1 MFYLFPRSQKIL
13 DILEK
18 CERKIGDLSSRNLVN
33 NDQSGNVSANN
44 PETSFT
50 SADSASMQNGEFP
63 FDDAS
68 LVGETG
74 GKNDSLSRSNNN
86 NNNNNNNKNDS
97 LRRAN
102 DALAFWE
109 RQRRLFDR
117 MHLTF
122 ANSDLPLAPS
132 TVKLEIAGSESL
144 LVNISEPRHT
154 GGALVTT
161 YKVEWSVSPRF
172 DALEGEQVVGS
183 SGWGPVVLG
192 SNGTWVQLS

>member
-1 MFYLFPRSQKIL
+1 M
-13 DILEK
+13 
-18 CERKIGDLSSRNLVN
+18 SRNLVN
-33 NDQSGNVSANN
+33 NDQSGISAN

-50 SADSASMQNGEFP
+50 SADSASMHNGEFP

-74 GKNDSLSRSNNN
+74 KNNDSLGRSNNN
-86 NNNNNNNKNDS
+86 NNNNS
-97 LRRAN
+97 LHRAN

-172 DALEGEQVVGS
+172 DALEGEQSAFGVVDNVDVKIANLIPGQAYYVRVS
-183 SGWGPVVLG
+183 AMNLKGYGKEKYCKEKYCFTHC
-192 SNGTWVQLS
+192 NKDD